1 MSKPAFYGALSAQEV
16 FFYPDMA
23 LDALPER
30 LRIDLPLDGKPG
42 VQLLLRTG
50 GEAIRLTLEGGGFA
64 LSGVVADPD
73 VTAMVLQSLAPY
85 GAQAAV
91 AQAAERTFARL
102 SALQKDS
109 GGFAS
114 YGVEC
119 SESSAQVLL
128 ALDAWG
134 LPFDD
139 PRFVKNGHTAAEALL
154 SFWRKGQG
162 FVHTAQP
169 DQSIAIVSCE
179 QGLLALAG
187 VYLLRAAIS
196 YGKMQLLN
204 RAVSRY
210 FTCNLRIQISDKIQ
224 RLPVSFVDHTPV
236 GDILSRMT
244 EDVSRIGG
252 SLHTVLDTITGGF
265 LQILA
270 IAVVMFLQNWQL
282 SLAVIAFMPVSIWLS
297 AKIAGRSET
306 YFHQMFKQSGEL
318 YSVVEE
324 AYTNYATTKAYNLEE
339 HCAERH
345 AEIND
350 ARRVSEAKATYLS
363 AIVQPV
369 IAASNSLAYIAINLL
384 GGWLIVRQGVPVGVI
399 VTLVLFARQFSEPL
413 EQISNGLST
422 LQQAKAAAK
431 RVVDLL
437 ELPEEAP
444 IEQELPAGGDGSVE
458 FRHVD
463 FSYEP
468 DTELIQDLNLHVEK
482 GQHVAIVGPTG
493 AGKTTIVNLLMRFY
507 DVDSGSILLSGR
519 DIADYSRAS
528 TRDRFGMVLQDTW
541 LFGGTIAENVAFGKP
556 DATREEI
563 IRACDEA
570 YCDHF
575 IRTLP
580 QGYDTVIGSDT
591 SSISSGQKQLLTI
604 ARALLAQRELLIL
617 DEATSNV
624 DTRTELLIQKAMD
637 RLMRGR
643 TCFIIAHRL
652 STIVDADLILVLRD
666 GRIVE
671 QGKHRDLL
679 EKKGFYY
686 EIYKSQYDIA

>member
-1 MSKPAFYGALSAQEV
+1 MSLVLVVCALVIPTQMGALVQILIDYFDAPETGASVLAQ
-16 FFYPDMA
+16 
-23 LDALPER
+23 
-30 LRIDLPLDGKPG
+30 
-42 VQLLLRTG
+42 
-50 GEAIRLTLEGGGFA
+50 
-64 LSGVVADPD
+64 
-73 VTAMVLQSLAPY
+73 LAP
-85 GAQAAV
+85 
-91 AQAAERTFARL
+91 
-102 SALQKDS
+102 
-109 GGFAS
+109 
-114 YGVEC
+114 
-119 SESSAQVLL
+119 
-128 ALDAWG
+128 
-134 LPFDD
+134 
-139 PRFVKNGHTAAEALL
+139 
-154 SFWRKGQG
+154 
-162 FVHTAQP
+162 
-169 DQSIAIVSCE
+169 
-179 QGLLALAG
+179 GLLALLG
-187 VYLLRAAIS
+187 VYLLRAAVS

-244 EDVSRIGG
+244 EDVSRIGN

-282 SLAVIAFMPVSIWLS
+282 SLAVIAFMPVPIWLS

-345 AEIND
+345 ARIND

-384 GGWLIVRQGVPVGVI
+384 GGWLIVRQGGPVGVI

-422 LQQAKAAAK
+422 LQQAKAAAQ

-444 IEQELPAGGDGSVE
+444 IEQDLPAGGDGSVE
-458 FRHVD
+458 FRLVD

-468 DTELIQDLNLHVEK
+468 EQK
-482 GQHVAIVGPTG
+482 VAIVGPTG

-507 DVDSGSILLSGR
+507 DVDSGSILLSGH
-519 DIADYSRAS
+519 DVADYSRAS
-528 TRDRFGMVLQDTW
+528 TRSRFGMVLQDTW

-671 QGKHRDLL
+671 QGTHRTLL
-679 EKKGFYY
+679 AKKGFYY

>member
-1 MSKPAFYGALSAQEV
+1 MKQEQKTHVSADALIQLLKGAKSIRWQLALGVVMSLVLVVCALVIPTQMGALVQILIDYFDAPETGASVLAQ
-16 FFYPDMA
+16 
-23 LDALPER
+23 
-30 LRIDLPLDGKPG
+30 
-42 VQLLLRTG
+42 
-50 GEAIRLTLEGGGFA
+50 
-64 LSGVVADPD
+64 
-73 VTAMVLQSLAPY
+73 LAP
-85 GAQAAV
+85 
-91 AQAAERTFARL
+91 
-102 SALQKDS
+102 
-109 GGFAS
+109 
-114 YGVEC
+114 
-119 SESSAQVLL
+119 
-128 ALDAWG
+128 
-134 LPFDD
+134 
-139 PRFVKNGHTAAEALL
+139 
-154 SFWRKGQG
+154 
-162 FVHTAQP
+162 
-169 DQSIAIVSCE
+169 
-179 QGLLALAG
+179 GLLALAG

-345 AEIND
+345 AQIND

-437 ELPEEAP
+437 ELPEEK
-444 IEQELPAGGDGSVE
+444 LPSAD
-458 FRHVD
+458 R
-463 FSYEP
+463 
-468 DTELIQDLNLHVEK
+468 
-482 GQHVAIVGPTG
+482 TG
-493 AGKTTIVNLLMRFY
+493 ASRRRRRQRRVPPRGLLLRAGHRTH
-507 DVDSGSILLSGR
+507 SGSEPARGKGPARCHRRPDRRGQVHARQPAHALL
-519 DIADYSRAS
+519 
-528 TRDRFGMVLQDTW
+528 RDRRRLHQ
-541 LFGGTIAENVAFGKP
+541 
-556 DATREEI
+556 
-563 IRACDEA
+563 
-570 YCDHF
+570 
-575 IRTLP
+575 
-580 QGYDTVIGSDT
+580 
-591 SSISSGQKQLLTI
+591 
-604 ARALLAQRELLIL
+604 AR
-617 DEATSNV
+617 
-624 DTRTELLIQKAMD
+624 
-637 RLMRGR
+637 RGR
-643 TCFIIAHRL
+643 HA
-652 STIVDADLILVLRD
+652 RD
-666 GRIVE
+666 V
-671 QGKHRDLL
+671 
-679 EKKGFYY
+679 
-686 EIYKSQYDIA
+686 AP

>member
-1 MSKPAFYGALSAQEV
+1 MKQEQKTHVSADALIQLLKGAKAIRWQLALGVVMSLALVVCALIIPTQMGALVQILIDYFDAPETGASVLAQ
-16 FFYPDMA
+16 
-23 LDALPER
+23 
-30 LRIDLPLDGKPG
+30 
-42 VQLLLRTG
+42 
-50 GEAIRLTLEGGGFA
+50 
-64 LSGVVADPD
+64 
-73 VTAMVLQSLAPY
+73 LAP
-85 GAQAAV
+85 
-91 AQAAERTFARL
+91 
-102 SALQKDS
+102 
-109 GGFAS
+109 
-114 YGVEC
+114 
-119 SESSAQVLL
+119 
-128 ALDAWG
+128 
-134 LPFDD
+134 
-139 PRFVKNGHTAAEALL
+139 
-154 SFWRKGQG
+154 
-162 FVHTAQP
+162 
-169 DQSIAIVSCE
+169 
-179 QGLLALAG
+179 GLLALAG

-345 AEIND
+345 ARIND

-422 LQQAKAAAK
+422 LQQAKAAAQ

-444 IEQELPAGGDGSVE
+444 IEQDLPAGGDGSVE

-468 DTELIQDLNLHVEK
+468 DTELIRDLNLHVEK

-493 AGKTTIVNLLMRFY
+493 AGKTTMVNLLMRFFE
-507 DVDSGSILLSGR
+507 VNSGR
-519 DIADYSRAS
+519 IMIDGVATTDLR
-528 TRDRFGMVLQDTW
+528 RPDVHKLFGMVLQDTW
-541 LFGGTIAENVAFGKP
+541 LFEGTIRENLVYNMEGITDEQLETVCK
-556 DATREEI
+556 
-563 IRACDEA
+563 ACGLDKFV
-570 YCDHF
+570 HS
-575 IRTLP
+575 LP
-580 QGYDTVIGSDT
+580 QGFDTMLSEST
-591 SSISSGQKQLLTI
+591 TISAGQRQLLTI
-604 ARALLAQRELLIL
+604 ARAMLQNAPMLIL
-617 DEATSNV
+617 DEATSSV
-624 DTRTELLIQKAMD
+624 DTRTELLIQRAMD
-637 RLMRGR
+637 ELTKGR
-643 TCFIIAHRL
+643 TSFVIAHRL
-652 STIVDADLILVLRD
+652 STIKNADLILVMRD
-666 GRIVE
+666 GDVIESGTHE
-671 QGKHRDLL
+671 QLM
-679 EKKGFYY
+679 EQNGFYAELY
-686 EIYKSQYDIA
+686 NSQFAQAS

>member
-1 MSKPAFYGALSAQEV
+1 MKQEQKNHVSADALIQLLKGAKSIRWQLALGVVMSLVLVVCALVIPTQMGALVQILIDYFDAPETGASVLAQ
-16 FFYPDMA
+16 
-23 LDALPER
+23 
-30 LRIDLPLDGKPG
+30 
-42 VQLLLRTG
+42 
-50 GEAIRLTLEGGGFA
+50 
-64 LSGVVADPD
+64 
-73 VTAMVLQSLAPY
+73 LAP
-85 GAQAAV
+85 
-91 AQAAERTFARL
+91 
-102 SALQKDS
+102 
-109 GGFAS
+109 
-114 YGVEC
+114 
-119 SESSAQVLL
+119 
-128 ALDAWG
+128 
-134 LPFDD
+134 
-139 PRFVKNGHTAAEALL
+139 
-154 SFWRKGQG
+154 
-162 FVHTAQP
+162 
-169 DQSIAIVSCE
+169 
-179 QGLLALAG
+179 GLLALLG
-187 VYLLRAAIS
+187 VYLLRAAVS

-345 AEIND
+345 AQIND

-369 IAASNSLAYIAINLL
+369 ITASNSLAYIAINLL

-422 LQQAKAAAK
+422 LQQAKAAAR

-444 IEQELPAGGDGSVE
+444 IEQALPAGGDGSVE

-463 FSYEP
+463 FAYEP

-507 DVDSGSILLSGR
+507 DVDGGSILVDGVDTKEMTRHEL
-519 DIADYSRAS
+519 
-528 TRDRFGMVLQDTW
+528 RDRFGMVLQDAW
-541 LFGGTIAENVAFGKP
+541 LFEGSIRDNIAYAQDNLPEEKIIAAARSASVDSFIKTLPGGYDFELSTGAEN
-556 DATREEI
+556 I
-563 IRACDEA
+563 S
-570 YCDHF
+570 
-575 IRTLP
+575 
-580 QGYDTVIGSDT
+580 QG
-591 SSISSGQKQLLTI
+591 QRQLLTI
-604 ARALLAQRELLIL
+604 ARAMASDPEIMIL

-624 DTRTELLIQKAMD
+624 DTHTEQLIQKALAK
-637 RLMRGR
+637 LMHGR
-643 TCFIIAHRL
+643 TSFVIAHRL
-652 STIVDADLILVLRD
+652 STIRDADMILYMEHGDILEH
-666 GRIVE
+666 GSHE
-671 QGKHRDLL
+671 ELMAQHGK
-679 EKKGFYY
+679 Y
-686 EIYKSQYDIA
+686 EALYMSQFAQ